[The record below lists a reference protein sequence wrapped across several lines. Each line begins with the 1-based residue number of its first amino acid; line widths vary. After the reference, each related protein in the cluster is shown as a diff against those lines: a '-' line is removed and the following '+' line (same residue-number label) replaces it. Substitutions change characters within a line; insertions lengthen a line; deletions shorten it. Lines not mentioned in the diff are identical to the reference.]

1 MEHIVSRIGIRMIRR
16 ETQVQLTE
24 DVTGNAVSIV
34 GQGWVNGRPTCK
46 DQKVCKDT
54 RTTILSQKATQ
65 WYKLYSHVTNRY
77 VDIRTIKQRCTLR
90 SIQSL
95 RKLVQVFEM
104 FVRCCLIWTKKIW
117 QQQNQFSFSFSEGTN
132 SNIFVFFI
140 YIIKTYL
147 VWLFL

>member
-1 MEHIVSRIGIRMIRR
+1 MQYHTYIYRSLYTIPLNGVEHIVSRIGIRMIRR

-65 WYKLYSHVTNRY
+65 
-77 VDIRTIKQRCTLR
+77 
-90 SIQSL
+90 
-95 RKLVQVFEM
+95 
-104 FVRCCLIWTKKIW
+104 
-117 QQQNQFSFSFSEGTN
+117 
-132 SNIFVFFI
+132 
-140 YIIKTYL
+140 
-147 VWLFL
+147 

>member
-1 MEHIVSRIGIRMIRR
+1 MIRR

-95 RKLVQVFEM
+95 RKLVQVFEIH
-104 FVRCCLIWTKKIW
+104 FLTIRNVWAHTFIFDKEWVSLLTFHLKRGLVSDAGGERQAKSLIVYGVRP
-117 QQQNQFSFSFSEGTN
+117 
-132 SNIFVFFI
+132 
-140 YIIKTYL
+140 L
-147 VWLFL
+147 VDRAQA